1 MSGHFIKQRRSL
13 MALIIMNEGSNLRP
27 INSSPMLDL
36 PYLEIGL
43 TVLLIIF
50 VARGGRRSAL
60 DKELGRQE
68 SSAEKSARVLYYLT
82 ILGLVSFVAFRFY
95 SAQQEVEKQRDS
107 SETVESMRAAE
118 SQEKA
123 RVEGATLRTEA
134 SDLLEQ
140 AAETKDLKKRDELLE
155 QAIEKAEA
163 SISLSKEKS
172 AFLTRALA
180 LARLKRYEE
189 MQEAFSQY
197 VSMDGQDRT
206 LVVLLLEQGENERAL
221 AEIEKLLKARKPCK
235 TMLLKTEILLNLERY
250 DEASA
255 VFQTLH
261 SCREEKKYDV
271 LDKRFKAWIE
281 KRDI

>member
-1 MSGHFIKQRRSL
+1 M
-13 MALIIMNEGSNLRP
+13 RP
-27 INSSPMLDL
+27 INSSPMLNL

-50 VARGGRRSAL
+50 IARGGRRPAL
-60 DKELGRQE
+60 DKELRRQE
-68 SSAEKSARVLYYLT
+68 SSAEKSARVLYHLT
-82 ILGLVSFVAFRFY
+82 VLGLVSFVAFSFY
-95 SAQQEVEKQRDS
+95 NAQQEAEKQRDS
-107 SETVESMRAAE
+107 PETVESMRAAE
-118 SQEKA
+118 SEEKA

-134 SDLLEQ
+134 SGLLEQ
-140 AAETKDLKKRDELLE
+140 AAETKDPKKREELLE

-172 AFLTRALA
+172 AFMTRALA

-197 VSMDGQDRT
+197 VSMDGQDRD

-250 DEASA
+250 DEASEI
-255 VFQTLH
+255 FQTLH

-271 LDKRFKAWIE
+271 LDKRFKAWFE
-281 KRDI
+281 KRDN